1 MLTVI
6 NASSGQSFAT
16 SQTFPK
22 FAASGKFN
30 SGCEAHIIEKDL
42 SLFVEDAFRQG
53 TDNTVIAKALE
64 RVADFVAED
73 RAQDQFRIYPFIKLS
88 KPDS

>member
-1 MLTVI
+1 MLAVI

-22 FAASGKFN
+22 FIVSGKFN

-42 SLFVEDAFRQG
+42 RLFVEDALRQG

-64 RVADFVAED
+64 RVVNFVAED
-73 RAQDQFRIYPFIKLS
+73 RTQDQFRIYPFIKS
-88 KPDS
+88 CKADS